1 MYHQPGL
8 PQGAAIGRITLR
20 IQRRWEENRI
30 MRPMAGPRGS
40 TPMARTVD
48 AEIIADEQQKLSE
61 TLKDAGE
68 GEGGND
74 LVTV

>member
-1 MYHQPGL
+1 
-8 PQGAAIGRITLR
+8 
-20 IQRRWEENRI
+20 